1 MTTKLDADARAALD
15 EYYTLVT
22 VPVETLPH
30 LEYRARVDAGGDL
43 KPKQPITRVEDFAVP
58 GPDGDI
64 PVRLYAHGD
73 APAPTLVFYHGGGF
87 VIGSIKSHDATARA
101 IALATGWAVLS
112 VDYRL
117 APEHRFPAA
126 AEDCYAALVW
136 AASDAAKAKGI
147 DTANLAVGG
156 DSAGG
161 NLAAVASI
169 MARDRGGPVLRH
181 QLLIYPVVD
190 VDFDTPSYLENA
202 DGYLLS
208 RDAMKWYWDH
218 YMGPDG
224 DRSHPHATPINAEV
238 HDLPPATV
246 ITAGFDPLRDEG
258 EAYAKKLE
266 AAGVDVE
273 MTRYPGAFHGF
284 VGMGDLQSGRD
295 AMAQIARRLT
305 GSVA

>member
-1 MTTKLDADARAALD
+1 MPLDADARAALD

-22 VPVETLPH
+22 VPVETLPV
-30 LEYRARVDAGGDL
+30 LEYRARVDAGSDL
-43 KPKQPITRVEDFAVP
+43 KPKVPVNRVEDFTVP

-73 APAPTLVFYHGGGF
+73 ALAPTLVFYHGGGF
-87 VIGSIKSHDATARA
+87 VIGSIKSHDATARM
-101 IALATGWAVLS
+101 IANASGWSVLS

-126 AEDCYAALVW
+126 AEDSYAALVW
-136 AASDAAKAKGI
+136 AGSDAAKARGI
-147 DTANLAVGG
+147 DTTKLAVGG

-161 NLAAVASI
+161 NLAAVVAI
-169 MARDRGGPVLRH
+169 MARDRSGPKLAH

-190 VDFDTPSYLENA
+190 ADFDRPSYIENA
-202 DGYLLS
+202 EDLLLT

-224 DRSHPHATPINAEV
+224 DHSHPHAVPIKADL

-246 ITAGFDPLRDEG
+246 ITAGYDPLRDEG
-258 EAYAKKLE
+258 EAYGEKLK
-266 AAGVDVE
+266 AAGNAVE
-273 MTRYPGAFHGF
+273 TTRYPGAFHGF

-295 AMAQIARRLT
+295 AMAQIARRLK
-305 GSVA
+305 GSIA